1 MASSAQNGNW
11 QHTIRDLSRNG
22 TGILVLILALLG
34 MLILPLPPFLL
45 DLFFTFNIA
54 LSLVVLFAV
63 IYVQRPMDFSA
74 FPSVLLIAT
83 LLRLALNVASTR
95 VVLIEGHNGPGA
107 AGQVIESFGHFII
120 GGNFAVGIVVFMIL
134 VIINFMVVTKGAGRV
149 SEVTARFTL
158 DAMPGKQM
166 AIDADL
172 NAGVLTQEE
181 ARKRREDV
189 RIESDF
195 YGAMDGAS
203 KFVKGDAI
211 AGILILFINL
221 IGGMIIGVLQH
232 DLSAGTAA
240 EYYVLLSIGDGLVA
254 QIPALLLS
262 IAVAIIVT
270 RISRSG
276 TMSEQVVGQMFDNSK
291 VLYLSGVILLLIGI
305 IPGMPHLV
313 FLLLGGACMG
323 GGWLIDQ
330 KALQPEVVS
339 EGGAAA
345 AGAGGAAAGAAAAK
359 APTEVQWEDV
369 TQQDVIGLEVGYRLI
384 PLVDR
389 NQGGELVGRITGVR
403 KKLSKDLGFLVQSVH
418 IRDNLDMPPTGYRLL
433 VLGDVVAQGE
443 IQPGMDLAINP
454 GQVHGTLRGLP
465 TRDPAFGMEAL
476 WIEPALRD
484 QAQSLGYTVVDTG
497 TVIATHL
504 SQVIRQHAH
513 ELLGHEEVQ
522 QLLDRLAQS
531 DPRLVE
537 NLVPKQL
544 PLSVVVRVLQN
555 LLREGVSIRSLRLI
569 AESLAE
575 QAPRT
580 KNPDELLEGV
590 RIALGRMIV
599 QEING
604 LDEEMPV
611 MVLDPEL
618 EQILLNSI
626 RGGAGSVGLEP
637 GLAERMQQGLAD
649 YARRQEALGQ
659 PAVLLVSPGIRS
671 WISRFI
677 RRSIPSLAVLS
688 YNEVPDN
695 KQVRLVT
702 SLGPQGR
709 LTQSG

>member
-1 MASSAQNGNW
+1 MSTLNNASVRNTLTDFVGNG
-11 QHTIRDLSRNG
+11 L
-22 TGILVLILALLG
+22 GILLLLMALLG
-34 MLILPLPPFLL
+34 MLVLPIPPFLL
-45 DLFFTFNIA
+45 DLFFTFNIT
-54 LSLVVLFAV
+54 LSLVIVFAV
-63 IYVQRPMDFSA
+63 IYVKRPMDFSA
-74 FPSVLLIAT
+74 FPSVLLLAT

-95 VVLIEGHNGPGA
+95 VVLLEGHQGPGA
-107 AGQVIESFGHFII
+107 AGKVIESFGHFII
-120 GGNFAVGIVVFMIL
+120 GGNFAVGIVVFAIL

-181 ARKRREDV
+181 ARTRREEV
-189 RIESDF
+189 RIEADF

-221 IGGMIIGVLQH
+221 IGGMMIGMMQH
-232 DLSAGTAA
+232 DLSAAKAA

-276 TMSEQVVGQMFDNSK
+276 SMSDQVMGQMFDNPR
-291 VLYLSGVILLLIGI
+291 VLYLSGVVLFLIGI
-305 IPGMPHLV
+305 IPNMPHVV
-313 FLLLGGACMG
+313 FLLLAGLCFG
-323 GGWLIDQ
+323 GGWLIQ
-330 KALQPEVVS
+330 QRALSPEFI
-339 EGGAAA
+339 A
-345 AGAGGAAAGAAAAK
+345 AGESALPEASTSSKAA
-359 APTEVQWEDV
+359 TDIQWEDV
-369 TQQDVIGLEVGYRLI
+369 TQNDVMGLEVGYRLI

-389 NQGGELVGRITGVR
+389 NQGGELIARITGVR
-403 KKLSKDLGFLVQSVH
+403 KKLSRDLGFLVQSVH
-418 IRDNLDMPPTGYRLL
+418 IRDNLDMSPTGYRLL

-443 IQPGMDLAINP
+443 IQPGLDMAINP
-454 GQVHGTLRGLP
+454 GQVHGNLRGMP

-484 QAQSLGYTVVDTG
+484 QAQTLGYTVVDAG

-522 QLLDRLAQS
+522 QLLDRLAET
-531 DPRLVE
+531 DPKLVD

-575 QAPRT
+575 QAPRS

-590 RIALGRMIV
+590 RVALGRMIV

-604 LDEEMPV
+604 LNEEFPV
-611 MVLDPEL
+611 VVLDPEL

-626 RGGAGSVGLEP
+626 RGAAGAVGLEP
-637 GLAERMQQGLAD
+637 GLAERLQQGLAEFTQ
-649 YARRQEALGQ
+649 RQELAGEV
-659 PAVLLVSPGIRS
+659 AVLLVSPNIRS
-671 WISRFI
+671 WLARFI
-677 RRSIPSLAVLS
+677 RRSIPALNVLS

-695 KQVRLVT
+695 KQVRLV
-702 SLGPQGR
+702 SSIGPQGR
-709 LTQSG
+709 ASQN

>member
-1 MASSAQNGNW
+1 MSAAGGNQVRNTLTDFASNG
-11 QHTIRDLSRNG
+11 L
-22 TGILVLILALLG
+22 GILILIMALLG
-34 MLILPLPPFLL
+34 MLVLPVPAFLL
-45 DLFFTFNIA
+45 DLFFTFNIT
-54 LSLVVLFAV
+54 LSLVIVFAV
-63 IYVQRPMDFSA
+63 IYVKRPMDFSA
-74 FPSVLLIAT
+74 FPSVLLLAT

-95 VVLIEGHNGPGA
+95 VVLLEGHNGPGA
-107 AGQVIESFGHFII
+107 AGKVIESFGHFII
-120 GGNFAVGIVVFMIL
+120 GGNFAVGIVVFTIL

-172 NAGVLTQEE
+172 NAGVLTQDE
-181 ARKRREDV
+181 ARKRREEV
-189 RIESDF
+189 RIEADF

-221 IGGMIIGVLQH
+221 IGGMIIGMMQH
-232 DLSAGTAA
+232 DLSASQAA
-240 EYYVLLSIGDGLVA
+240 EFYVLLSIGDGLVA

-276 TMSEQVVGQMFDNSK
+276 TMSDQVMGQMFDNPR
-291 VLYLSGVILLLIGI
+291 VLHLAGVVLLLIGL
-305 IPGMPHLV
+305 IPNMPHLV
-313 FLLLGGACMG
+313 FLLLAAACFG
-323 GGWLIDQ
+323 GGWLIQ
-330 KALQPEVVS
+330 QRALIPDVI
-339 EGGAAA
+339 A
-345 AGAGGAAAGAAAAK
+345 AGTSSVPEAGAASKAA
-359 APTEVQWEDV
+359 TDIQWEDV
-369 TQQDVIGLEVGYRLI
+369 TQNDVIGLEVGYRLI
-384 PLVDR
+384 PLVDKA
-389 NQGGELVGRITGVR
+389 QGGELISRITGVR
-403 KKLSKDLGFLVQSVH
+403 KKLSRDLGFLVQPVH
-418 IRDNLDMPPTGYRLL
+418 IRDNLDMTPTGYRLL

-443 IQPGMDLAINP
+443 IQPGLELAINP
-454 GQVHGTLRGLP
+454 GQVHGSLRGMP

-484 QAQSLGYTVVDTG
+484 QAQTQGYTVVDAG

-522 QLLDRLAQS
+522 QLLDRLAES
-531 DPRLVE
+531 DPKLVD

-544 PLSVVVRVLQN
+544 PLSIVVRVLQN

-575 QAPRT
+575 QAPRS

-590 RIALGRMIV
+590 RVALGRMIV

-604 LDEEMPV
+604 LKEEFPV
-611 MVLDPEL
+611 IVLDPEL
-618 EQILLNSI
+618 EQILLSSI
-626 RGGAGSVGLEP
+626 RGAAGAVGLEP
-637 GLAERMQQGLAD
+637 GLAERLQQGLAD
-649 YARRQEALGQ
+649 FAQRQEATGEV
-659 PAVLLVSPGIRS
+659 AVLLVSPSIRS
-671 WISRFI
+671 WLARFI
-677 RRSIPSLAVLS
+677 RRSIPALNVLS

-695 KQVRLVT
+695 KQVRLV
-702 SLGPQGR
+702 SSIGPQGR
-709 LTQSG
+709 ASQN

>member
-1 MASSAQNGNW
+1 MSTLNSQSVRNTMTDFASNG
-11 QHTIRDLSRNG
+11 L
-22 TGILVLILALLG
+22 GILLLLMALLG
-34 MLILPLPPFLL
+34 MLVLPIPPFLL
-45 DLFFTFNIA
+45 DLFFTFNIT
-54 LSLVVLFAV
+54 LSLVIVFAV
-63 IYVQRPMDFSA
+63 IYVKRPMDFSA
-74 FPSVLLIAT
+74 FPSVLLLAT

-95 VVLIEGHNGPGA
+95 VVLLEGHQGPGA
-107 AGQVIESFGHFII
+107 AGKVIESFGHFII
-120 GGNFAVGIVVFMIL
+120 GGNFAVGIVVFAIL

-172 NAGVLTQEE
+172 NAGVLTQDE
-181 ARKRREDV
+181 ARTRREEV
-189 RIESDF
+189 RIEADF

-221 IGGMIIGVLQH
+221 IGGMMIGMMQH
-232 DLSAGTAA
+232 DLSADKAA

-276 TMSEQVVGQMFDNSK
+276 SMSDQVMGQMFDNPK
-291 VLYLSGVILLLIGI
+291 VLYLSGVVLFLIGI
-305 IPGMPHLV
+305 IPNMPHAV
-313 FLLLGGACMG
+313 FLFLASACFG
-323 GGWLIDQ
+323 GGWLVQ
-330 KALQPEVVS
+330 QRALSPEFI
-339 EGGAAA
+339 A
-345 AGAGGAAAGAAAAK
+345 AGDTALPDATSNAK
-359 APTEVQWEDV
+359 AASDIQWEDV
-369 TQQDVIGLEVGYRLI
+369 TQNDVMGLEVGYRLI

-389 NQGGELVGRITGVR
+389 NQGGELIARITGVR
-403 KKLSKDLGFLVQSVH
+403 KKLSRDLGFLVQSVH
-418 IRDNLDMPPTGYRLL
+418 IRDNLDMSPTGYRLL

-443 IQPGMDLAINP
+443 IQPGLEMAINP
-454 GQVHGTLRGLP
+454 GQVHGNLRGMP

-476 WIEPALRD
+476 WIEPALRE
-484 QAQSLGYTVVDTG
+484 QAQTLGYTVVDAG

-522 QLLDRLAQS
+522 QLLDRLAET
-531 DPRLVE
+531 DPKLVD

-575 QAPRT
+575 QAPRS

-590 RIALGRMIV
+590 RVALGRMIV

-604 LDEEMPV
+604 LNEEFLV
-611 MVLDPEL
+611 VVLDPEL

-626 RGGAGSVGLEP
+626 RGAAGAVGLEP
-637 GLAERMQQGLAD
+637 GLAERLQLGLAEFTQ
-649 YARRQEALGQ
+649 RQELAGEV
-659 PAVLLVSPGIRS
+659 AVLLVSPSIRS
-671 WISRFI
+671 WLARFI
-677 RRSIPSLAVLS
+677 RRSIPALNVLS

-695 KQVRLVT
+695 KQVRLV
-702 SLGPQGR
+702 SSIGPQGR
-709 LTQSG
+709 ASQN

>member
-1 MASSAQNGNW
+1 MSTLNNASVRNTLTDFAGNG
-11 QHTIRDLSRNG
+11 L
-22 TGILVLILALLG
+22 GILLLLMALLG
-34 MLILPLPPFLL
+34 MLVLPIPPFLL
-45 DLFFTFNIA
+45 DLFFTFNIT
-54 LSLVVLFAV
+54 LSLVIVFAV
-63 IYVQRPMDFSA
+63 IYVKRPMDFSA
-74 FPSVLLIAT
+74 FPSVLLLAT

-95 VVLIEGHNGPGA
+95 VVLLEGHQGPGA
-107 AGQVIESFGHFII
+107 AGKVIESFGHFII
-120 GGNFAVGIVVFMIL
+120 GGNFAVGIVVFAIL

-181 ARKRREDV
+181 ARTRREEV
-189 RIESDF
+189 RVEADF

-221 IGGMIIGVLQH
+221 IGGMMIGMMQH
-232 DLSAGTAA
+232 DLSAAKAA

-276 TMSEQVVGQMFDNSK
+276 SMSDQVMGQMFDNPR
-291 VLYLSGVILLLIGI
+291 VLYLSGVVLLLIGI
-305 IPGMPHLV
+305 IPNMPHVV
-313 FLLLGGACMG
+313 FLLLAGLCFGV
-323 GGWLIDQ
+323 GWLIQ
-330 KALQPEVVS
+330 QRALSPEFI
-339 EGGAAA
+339 A
-345 AGAGGAAAGAAAAK
+345 AGESALPEASTSSKAA
-359 APTEVQWEDV
+359 TDIQWEDV
-369 TQQDVIGLEVGYRLI
+369 TQNDVMGLEVGYRLI

-389 NQGGELVGRITGVR
+389 NQGGELIARITGVR
-403 KKLSKDLGFLVQSVH
+403 KKLSRDLGFLVQSVH
-418 IRDNLDMPPTGYRLL
+418 IRDNLDMSPTGYRLL

-443 IQPGMDLAINP
+443 IQPGLDMAINP
-454 GQVHGTLRGLP
+454 GQVHGNLRGMP

-484 QAQSLGYTVVDTG
+484 QAQTLGYTVVDAG

-522 QLLDRLAQS
+522 QLLDRLAET
-531 DPRLVE
+531 DPKLVD

-575 QAPRT
+575 QAPRS

-590 RIALGRMIV
+590 RVALGRMIV

-604 LDEEMPV
+604 LNEEFPV
-611 MVLDPEL
+611 VVLDPEL

-626 RGGAGSVGLEP
+626 RGAAGAVGLEP
-637 GLAERMQQGLAD
+637 GLAERLQQGLAEFTQ
-649 YARRQEALGQ
+649 RQELAGEV
-659 PAVLLVSPGIRS
+659 AVLLVSPNIRS
-671 WISRFI
+671 WLARFI
-677 RRSIPSLAVLS
+677 RRSIPALNVLS

-695 KQVRLVT
+695 KQVRLV
-702 SLGPQGR
+702 SSIGPQGR
-709 LTQSG
+709 ASQN

>member
-1 MASSAQNGNW
+1 MSSLNQSSVRSTVTDFANNG
-11 QHTIRDLSRNG
+11 L
-22 TGILVLILALLG
+22 GILLLLMALLA
-34 MLILPLPPFLL
+34 MLVLPMPPFLL
-45 DLFFTFNIA
+45 DLFFTFNIT
-54 LSLVVLFAV
+54 LSLVIVFAV
-63 IYVQRPMDFSA
+63 IYVKRPMDFSA
-74 FPSVLLIAT
+74 FPSILLLAT

-95 VVLIEGHNGPGA
+95 VVLLEGHQGPGA
-107 AGQVIESFGHFII
+107 AGKVIESFGHFII
-120 GGNFAVGIVVFMIL
+120 GGNFAVGIVVFTIL

-181 ARKRREDV
+181 ARIRREEV
-189 RIESDF
+189 RVESDF

-221 IGGMIIGVLQH
+221 IGGMTIGMMQH
-232 DLSAGTAA
+232 DLSASKAA

-276 TMSEQVVGQMFDNSK
+276 SMSDQVMGQMFDNPR
-291 VLYLSGVILLLIGI
+291 VLYLTGVVMFLIGI
-305 IPGMPHLV
+305 IPNMPHMV
-313 FLLLGGACMG
+313 FLLLAAVCFGS
-323 GGWLIDQ
+323 GWLIQ
-330 KALQPEVVS
+330 QRAASPEFI
-339 EGGAAA
+339 A
-345 AGAGGAAAGAAAAK
+345 AGES
-359 APTEVQWEDV
+359 APTDSNSVAKSAPDIQWEDV
-369 TQQDVIGLEVGYRLI
+369 TQNDVMGLEVGYRLI
-384 PLVDR
+384 PLVDK
-389 NQGGELVGRITGVR
+389 NQGGELIARITGVR
-403 KKLSKDLGFLVQSVH
+403 KKLSRDLGFLVQSVH
-418 IRDNLDMPPTGYRLL
+418 IRDNLDMSPTGYRLL

-443 IQPGMDLAINP
+443 IQPGLEMAINP
-454 GQVHGTLRGLP
+454 GQVHGNLRGMP

-476 WIEPALRD
+476 WIEPAIRE
-484 QAQSLGYTVVDTG
+484 QAQTLGYTVVDAG

-522 QLLDRLAQS
+522 QLLDRLAET
-531 DPRLVE
+531 DPKLID

-575 QAPRT
+575 QAPRS

-604 LDEEMPV
+604 LNEEFPV
-611 MVLDPEL
+611 VVLDPEL

-626 RGGAGSVGLEP
+626 RGAAGAVGLEP
-637 GLAERMQQGLAD
+637 GLAERLQQGLAEFTQ
-649 YARRQEALGQ
+649 RQELAGEV
-659 PAVLLVSPGIRS
+659 AVLLVSPGIRS
-671 WISRFI
+671 WLARFI
-677 RRSIPSLAVLS
+677 RRSIPALNVLS

-695 KQVRLVT
+695 KQVRLV
-702 SLGPQGR
+702 SSIGPQGR
-709 LTQSG
+709 ANQN

>member
-1 MASSAQNGNW
+1 MSTLNSQSVRNTMTDFASNG
-11 QHTIRDLSRNG
+11 L
-22 TGILVLILALLG
+22 GILLLLMALLG
-34 MLILPLPPFLL
+34 MLVLPIPPFLL
-45 DLFFTFNIA
+45 DLFFTFNIT
-54 LSLVVLFAV
+54 LSLVIVFAV
-63 IYVQRPMDFSA
+63 IYVKRPMDFSA
-74 FPSVLLIAT
+74 FPSVLLLAT

-95 VVLIEGHNGPGA
+95 VVLLEGHQGPGA
-107 AGQVIESFGHFII
+107 AGKVIESFGHFII
-120 GGNFAVGIVVFMIL
+120 GGNFAVGIVVFAIL

-172 NAGVLTQEE
+172 NAGVLTQDE
-181 ARKRREDV
+181 ARTRREEV
-189 RIESDF
+189 RIEADF

-221 IGGMIIGVLQH
+221 IGGMMIGMMQH
-232 DLSAGTAA
+232 DLSADKAA

-276 TMSEQVVGQMFDNSK
+276 SMSDQVMGQMFDNPK
-291 VLYLSGVILLLIGI
+291 VLYLSGVVLFLIGI
-305 IPGMPHLV
+305 IPNMPHAV
-313 FLLLGGACMG
+313 FLFLASACFG
-323 GGWLIDQ
+323 GGWLVQ
-330 KALQPEVVS
+330 QRALSPEFI
-339 EGGAAA
+339 A
-345 AGAGGAAAGAAAAK
+345 AGDTALPDATSNAK
-359 APTEVQWEDV
+359 AASDIQWEDV
-369 TQQDVIGLEVGYRLI
+369 TQNDVMGLEVGYRLI

-389 NQGGELVGRITGVR
+389 NQGGELIARITGVR
-403 KKLSKDLGFLVQSVH
+403 KKLSRDLGFLVQSVH
-418 IRDNLDMPPTGYRLL
+418 IRDNLDMSPTGYRLL

-443 IQPGMDLAINP
+443 IQPGLEMAINP
-454 GQVHGTLRGLP
+454 GQVHGNLRGMP

-476 WIEPALRD
+476 WIEPALRE
-484 QAQSLGYTVVDTG
+484 QAQTLGYTVVDAG

-522 QLLDRLAQS
+522 QLLDRLAES
-531 DPRLVE
+531 DPKLVD

-575 QAPRT
+575 QAPRS

-590 RIALGRMIV
+590 RVALGRMIV

-604 LDEEMPV
+604 LNEEFPV
-611 MVLDPEL
+611 VVLDPEL

-626 RGGAGSVGLEP
+626 RGAAGAVGLEP
-637 GLAERMQQGLAD
+637 GLAERLQLGLAEFTQ
-649 YARRQEALGQ
+649 RQELAGEV
-659 PAVLLVSPGIRS
+659 AVLLVSPSIRS
-671 WISRFI
+671 WLARFI
-677 RRSIPSLAVLS
+677 RRSIPALNVLS

-695 KQVRLVT
+695 KQVRLV
-702 SLGPQGR
+702 SSIGPQGR
-709 LTQSG
+709 ASQN

>member
-1 MASSAQNGNW
+1 MSAAGGNQVRNTLTDFASNG
-11 QHTIRDLSRNG
+11 L
-22 TGILVLILALLG
+22 GILILIMALLG
-34 MLILPLPPFLL
+34 MLVLPVPAFLL
-45 DLFFTFNIA
+45 DLFFTFNIT
-54 LSLVVLFAV
+54 LSLVIVFAV
-63 IYVQRPMDFSA
+63 IYVKRPMDFSA
-74 FPSVLLIAT
+74 FPSVLLLAT

-95 VVLIEGHNGPGA
+95 VVLLEGHNGPGA
-107 AGQVIESFGHFII
+107 AGKVIESFGHFII
-120 GGNFAVGIVVFMIL
+120 GGNFAVGIVVFTIL

-172 NAGVLTQEE
+172 NAGVLTQDE
-181 ARKRREDV
+181 ARKRREEV
-189 RIESDF
+189 RIEADF

-221 IGGMIIGVLQH
+221 IGGMIIGMMQH
-232 DLSAGTAA
+232 DLSAAQAA
-240 EYYVLLSIGDGLVA
+240 EFYVLLSIGDGLVA

-276 TMSEQVVGQMFDNSK
+276 TMSDQVMGQMFDNPR
-291 VLYLSGVILLLIGI
+291 VLHLAGVVLLLIGL
-305 IPGMPHLV
+305 IPNMPHLV
-313 FLLLGGACMG
+313 FLLLAAACFG
-323 GGWLIDQ
+323 GGWLIQ
-330 KALQPEVVS
+330 QRALIPDVI
-339 EGGAAA
+339 A
-345 AGAGGAAAGAAAAK
+345 AGTSSVPEAGAASKAA
-359 APTEVQWEDV
+359 TDIQWEDV
-369 TQQDVIGLEVGYRLI
+369 TQNDVIGLEVGYRLI
-384 PLVDR
+384 PLVDKA
-389 NQGGELVGRITGVR
+389 QGGELISRITGVR
-403 KKLSKDLGFLVQSVH
+403 KKLSRDLGFLVQPVH
-418 IRDNLDMPPTGYRLL
+418 IRDNLDMTPTGYRLL

-443 IQPGMDLAINP
+443 IQPGLELAINP
-454 GQVHGTLRGLP
+454 GQVHGSLRGMP

-484 QAQSLGYTVVDTG
+484 QAQTQGYTVVDAG

-522 QLLDRLAQS
+522 QLLDRLAES
-531 DPRLVE
+531 DPKLVD

-544 PLSVVVRVLQN
+544 PLSIVVRVLQN

-575 QAPRT
+575 QAPRS

-590 RIALGRMIV
+590 RVALGRMIV

-604 LDEEMPV
+604 LKEEFPV
-611 MVLDPEL
+611 IVLDPEL
-618 EQILLNSI
+618 EQILLSSI
-626 RGGAGSVGLEP
+626 RGAAGAVGLEP
-637 GLAERMQQGLAD
+637 GLAERLQQGLAD
-649 YARRQEALGQ
+649 FAQRQEATGEV
-659 PAVLLVSPGIRS
+659 AVLLVSPSIRS
-671 WISRFI
+671 WLARFI
-677 RRSIPSLAVLS
+677 RRSIPALNVLS

-695 KQVRLVT
+695 KQVRLV
-702 SLGPQGR
+702 SSIGPQGR
-709 LTQSG
+709 ASQN

>member
-1 MASSAQNGNW
+1 MSTLNNASVRNTLTDFAGNG
-11 QHTIRDLSRNG
+11 L
-22 TGILVLILALLG
+22 GILLLLMALLG
-34 MLILPLPPFLL
+34 MLVLPIPPFLL
-45 DLFFTFNIA
+45 DLFFTFNIT
-54 LSLVVLFAV
+54 LSLVIVFAV
-63 IYVQRPMDFSA
+63 IYVKRPMDFSA
-74 FPSVLLIAT
+74 FPSVLLLAT

-95 VVLIEGHNGPGA
+95 VVLLEGHQGPGA
-107 AGQVIESFGHFII
+107 AGKVIESFGHFII
-120 GGNFAVGIVVFMIL
+120 GGNFAVGIVVFAIL

-181 ARKRREDV
+181 ARTRREEV
-189 RIESDF
+189 RVEADF

-221 IGGMIIGVLQH
+221 IGGMMIGMMQH
-232 DLSAGTAA
+232 DLSAAKAA

-276 TMSEQVVGQMFDNSK
+276 SMSDQVMGQMFDNPR
-291 VLYLSGVILLLIGI
+291 VLYLSGVVLFLIGI
-305 IPGMPHLV
+305 IPNMPHVV
-313 FLLLGGACMG
+313 FLLLAGLCFG
-323 GGWLIDQ
+323 GGWLIQ
-330 KALQPEVVS
+330 QRALSPEFI
-339 EGGAAA
+339 A
-345 AGAGGAAAGAAAAK
+345 AGESALPEASTSSKAA
-359 APTEVQWEDV
+359 TDIQWEDV
-369 TQQDVIGLEVGYRLI
+369 TQNDVMGLEVGYRLI

-389 NQGGELVGRITGVR
+389 NQGGELIARITGVR
-403 KKLSKDLGFLVQSVH
+403 KKLSRDLGFLVQSVH
-418 IRDNLDMPPTGYRLL
+418 IRDNLDMSPTGYRLL

-443 IQPGMDLAINP
+443 IQPGLDMAINP
-454 GQVHGTLRGLP
+454 GQVHGNLRGMP

-484 QAQSLGYTVVDTG
+484 QAQTLGYTVVDAG

-522 QLLDRLAQS
+522 QLLDRLAET
-531 DPRLVE
+531 DPKLVD

-575 QAPRT
+575 QAPRS

-590 RIALGRMIV
+590 RVALGRMIV

-604 LDEEMPV
+604 LNEEFPV
-611 MVLDPEL
+611 VVLDPEL

-626 RGGAGSVGLEP
+626 RGAAGAVGLEP
-637 GLAERMQQGLAD
+637 GLAERLQQGLAEFTQ
-649 YARRQEALGQ
+649 RQELAGEV
-659 PAVLLVSPGIRS
+659 AVLLVSPNIRS
-671 WISRFI
+671 WLARFI
-677 RRSIPSLAVLS
+677 RRSIPALNVLS

-695 KQVRLVT
+695 KQVRLV
-702 SLGPQGR
+702 SSIGPQGR
-709 LTQSG
+709 ASQN

>member
-1 MASSAQNGNW
+1 MSAVNANSVRNSLTDFAGNG
-11 QHTIRDLSRNG
+11 L
-22 TGILVLILALLG
+22 GILILIMALLG
-34 MLILPLPPFLL
+34 MLVLPVPAFLL
-45 DLFFTFNIA
+45 DLFFTFNIT
-54 LSLVVLFAV
+54 LSLVIVFAV
-63 IYVQRPMDFSA
+63 IYVKRPMDFSA
-74 FPSVLLIAT
+74 FPSVLLLAT

-95 VVLIEGHNGPGA
+95 VVLLEGHQGPGA
-107 AGQVIESFGHFII
+107 AGKVIESFGHFII
-120 GGNFAVGIVVFMIL
+120 GGNFAVGIVVFAIL

-172 NAGVLTQEE
+172 NAGVLTQDE
-181 ARKRREDV
+181 ARKRREEV
-189 RIESDF
+189 RIEADF

-221 IGGMIIGVLQH
+221 IGGMIIGMMQH
-232 DLSAGTAA
+232 DLSASQAA
-240 EYYVLLSIGDGLVA
+240 EFYVLLSIGDGLVA

-276 TMSEQVVGQMFDNSK
+276 TMSDQVMGQMFDNPR
-291 VLYLSGVILLLIGI
+291 VLFLAGVVLLLIGL
-305 IPGMPHLV
+305 IPNMPHLV
-313 FLLLGGACMG
+313 FLLLAAACFG
-323 GGWLIDQ
+323 GGWLVQ
-330 KALQPEVVS
+330 QRALLPDVI
-339 EGGAAA
+339 A
-345 AGAGGAAAGAAAAK
+345 AGEAGAPEAAGAANK
-359 APTEVQWEDV
+359 ATDIQWEDV
-369 TQQDVIGLEVGYRLI
+369 TQNDVIGLEVGYRLI
-384 PLVDR
+384 PLVDK
-389 NQGGELVGRITGVR
+389 NQGGELISRITGVR
-403 KKLSKDLGFLVQSVH
+403 KKLSRDLGFLVQPVH
-418 IRDNLDMPPTGYRLL
+418 IRDNLDMTPTGYRLL

-443 IQPGMDLAINP
+443 IQPGLDLAINP
-454 GQVHGTLRGLP
+454 GQVHGSLRGMP

-476 WIEPALRD
+476 WIEPSLRD
-484 QAQSLGYTVVDTG
+484 QAQTQGYTVVDAG

-522 QLLDRLAQS
+522 QLLDRLAES
-531 DPRLVE
+531 DPKLVD

-544 PLSVVVRVLQN
+544 PLSIVVRVLQN

-575 QAPRT
+575 QAPRS

-590 RIALGRMIV
+590 RVALGRMIV

-604 LDEEMPV
+604 LNEEFPV
-611 MVLDPEL
+611 IVLDPEL

-626 RGGAGSVGLEP
+626 RGAAGAVGLEP
-637 GLAERMQQGLAD
+637 GLAERLQQGLAEF
-649 YARRQEALGQ
+649 AQRQEAAGEV
-659 PAVLLVSPGIRS
+659 AVLLVSPTIRS
-671 WISRFI
+671 WLARFI
-677 RRSIPSLAVLS
+677 RRSIPSLNVLS

-695 KQVRLVT
+695 KQVRLV
-702 SLGPQGR
+702 SSIGPQGR
-709 LTQSG
+709 ASQN

>member
-1 MASSAQNGNW
+1 MSTLNNASVRNTLMDFAGNG
-11 QHTIRDLSRNG
+11 L
-22 TGILVLILALLG
+22 GILLLLMALLG
-34 MLILPLPPFLL
+34 MLVLPIPPFLL
-45 DLFFTFNIA
+45 DLFFTFNIT
-54 LSLVVLFAV
+54 LSLVIVFAV
-63 IYVQRPMDFSA
+63 IYVKRPMDFSA
-74 FPSVLLIAT
+74 FPSVLLLAT

-95 VVLIEGHNGPGA
+95 VVLLEGHQGPGA
-107 AGQVIESFGHFII
+107 AGKVIESFGHFII
-120 GGNFAVGIVVFMIL
+120 GGNFAVGIVVFAIL

-181 ARKRREDV
+181 ARTRREEV
-189 RIESDF
+189 RIEADF

-221 IGGMIIGVLQH
+221 IGGMMIGMMQH
-232 DLSAGTAA
+232 DLSAAKAA

-276 TMSEQVVGQMFDNSK
+276 SMSDQVMGQMFDNPR
-291 VLYLSGVILLLIGI
+291 VLYLSGVVLFLIGI
-305 IPGMPHLV
+305 IPNMPHVV
-313 FLLLGGACMG
+313 FLLLAGLCFG
-323 GGWLIDQ
+323 GGWLIQ
-330 KALQPEVVS
+330 QRALSPEFI
-339 EGGAAA
+339 A
-345 AGAGGAAAGAAAAK
+345 AGESALPEASTSSKAA
-359 APTEVQWEDV
+359 TDIQWEDV
-369 TQQDVIGLEVGYRLI
+369 TQNDVMGLEVGYRLI

-389 NQGGELVGRITGVR
+389 NQGGELIARITGVR
-403 KKLSKDLGFLVQSVH
+403 KKLSRDLGFLVQSVH
-418 IRDNLDMPPTGYRLL
+418 IRDNLDMSPTGYRLL

-443 IQPGMDLAINP
+443 IQPGLDMAINP
-454 GQVHGTLRGLP
+454 GQVHGNLRGMP

-484 QAQSLGYTVVDTG
+484 QAQTLGYTVVDAG

-522 QLLDRLAQS
+522 QLLDRLAET
-531 DPRLVE
+531 DPKLVD

-575 QAPRT
+575 QAPRS

-590 RIALGRMIV
+590 RVALGRMIV

-604 LDEEMPV
+604 LNEEFPV
-611 MVLDPEL
+611 VVLDPEL

-626 RGGAGSVGLEP
+626 RGAAGAVGLEP
-637 GLAERMQQGLAD
+637 GLAERLQQGLAEFTQ
-649 YARRQEALGQ
+649 RQELAGEV
-659 PAVLLVSPGIRS
+659 AVLLVSPNIRS
-671 WISRFI
+671 WLARFI
-677 RRSIPSLAVLS
+677 RRSIPALNVLS

-695 KQVRLVT
+695 KQVRLV
-702 SLGPQGR
+702 SSIGPQGR
-709 LTQSG
+709 ASQN

>member
-1 MASSAQNGNW
+1 MSAASSNSVRNTLTDFAGNG
-11 QHTIRDLSRNG
+11 L
-22 TGILVLILALLG
+22 GILILIMALLG
-34 MLILPLPPFLL
+34 MLVLPVPAFLL
-45 DLFFTFNIA
+45 DLFFTFNIT
-54 LSLVVLFAV
+54 LSLVIVFAV
-63 IYVQRPMDFSA
+63 IYVKRPMDFSA
-74 FPSVLLIAT
+74 FPSVLLLAT

-95 VVLIEGHNGPGA
+95 VVLLEGHNGPGA
-107 AGQVIESFGHFII
+107 AGKVIESFGHFII
-120 GGNFAVGIVVFMIL
+120 GGNFAVGIVVFTIL

-172 NAGVLTQEE
+172 NAGVLTQDE
-181 ARKRREDV
+181 ARTRREEV
-189 RIESDF
+189 RIEADF

-221 IGGMIIGVLQH
+221 IGGMMIGMMQH
-232 DLSAGTAA
+232 DLSAAKAA
-240 EYYVLLSIGDGLVA
+240 EFYVLLSIGDGLVA

-276 TMSEQVVGQMFDNSK
+276 TMSDQVMGQMFDNPR
-291 VLYLSGVILLLIGI
+291 VLHLAGVVLLLIGL
-305 IPGMPHLV
+305 IPNMPHLV
-313 FLLLGGACMG
+313 FLLLASACFG
-323 GGWLIDQ
+323 GGWLVQ
-330 KALQPEVVS
+330 QRALIPDVI
-339 EGGAAA
+339 A
-345 AGAGGAAAGAAAAK
+345 AGTSSLPDTSAANKAA
-359 APTEVQWEDV
+359 TDIQWEDV
-369 TQQDVIGLEVGYRLI
+369 TQNDVIGLEVGYRLI
-384 PLVDR
+384 PLVDKA
-389 NQGGELVGRITGVR
+389 QGGELISRITGVR
-403 KKLSKDLGFLVQSVH
+403 KKLSRDLGFLVQPVH
-418 IRDNLDMPPTGYRLL
+418 IRDNLDMTPTGYRLL

-443 IQPGMDLAINP
+443 IQPGLDLAINP
-454 GQVHGTLRGLP
+454 GQVHGSLRGMP

-484 QAQSLGYTVVDTG
+484 QAQTQGYTVVDAG

-522 QLLDRLAQS
+522 QLLDRLAES
-531 DPRLVE
+531 DPKLVD

-544 PLSVVVRVLQN
+544 PLSIVVRVLQN

-575 QAPRT
+575 QAPRS

-590 RIALGRMIV
+590 RVALGRMIV

-604 LDEEMPV
+604 LNEEFPV
-611 MVLDPEL
+611 IVLDPEL

-626 RGGAGSVGLEP
+626 RGAAGAVGLEP
-637 GLAERMQQGLAD
+637 GLAERLQQGLAD
-649 YARRQEALGQ
+649 FAQRQEATGEV
-659 PAVLLVSPGIRS
+659 AVLLVSPNIRS
-671 WISRFI
+671 WLARFI
-677 RRSIPSLAVLS
+677 RRSIPALNVLS

-695 KQVRLVT
+695 KQVRLV
-702 SLGPQGR
+702 SSIGPQGR
-709 LTQSG
+709 ASQN

>member
-1 MASSAQNGNW
+1 MSTLNSQSVRNTMTDFASNG
-11 QHTIRDLSRNG
+11 L
-22 TGILVLILALLG
+22 GILLLLMALLG
-34 MLILPLPPFLL
+34 MLVLPIPPFLL
-45 DLFFTFNIA
+45 DLFFTFNIT
-54 LSLVVLFAV
+54 LSLVIVFAV
-63 IYVQRPMDFSA
+63 IYVKRPMDFSA
-74 FPSVLLIAT
+74 FPSVLLLAT

-95 VVLIEGHNGPGA
+95 VVLLEGHQGPGA
-107 AGQVIESFGHFII
+107 AGKVIESFGHFII
-120 GGNFAVGIVVFMIL
+120 GGNFAVGIVVFAIL

-172 NAGVLTQEE
+172 NAGVLTQDE
-181 ARKRREDV
+181 ARTRREEV
-189 RIESDF
+189 RIEADF

-221 IGGMIIGVLQH
+221 IGGMMIGMMQH
-232 DLSAGTAA
+232 DLSADKAA

-276 TMSEQVVGQMFDNSK
+276 SMSDQVMGQMFDNPK
-291 VLYLSGVILLLIGI
+291 VLYLSGVVLFLIGI
-305 IPGMPHLV
+305 IPNMPHAV
-313 FLLLGGACMG
+313 FLFLASACFG
-323 GGWLIDQ
+323 GGWLVQ
-330 KALQPEVVS
+330 QRALSPEFI
-339 EGGAAA
+339 A
-345 AGAGGAAAGAAAAK
+345 AGDTALPDATSNAK
-359 APTEVQWEDV
+359 AASDIQWEDV
-369 TQQDVIGLEVGYRLI
+369 TQNDVMGLEVGYRLI

-389 NQGGELVGRITGVR
+389 NQGGELIARITGVR
-403 KKLSKDLGFLVQSVH
+403 KKLSRDLGFLVQSVH
-418 IRDNLDMPPTGYRLL
+418 IRDNLDMSPTGYRLL

-443 IQPGMDLAINP
+443 IQPGLEMAINP
-454 GQVHGTLRGLP
+454 GQVHGNLRGMP

-476 WIEPALRD
+476 WIEPALRE
-484 QAQSLGYTVVDTG
+484 QAQTLGYTVVDAG

-522 QLLDRLAQS
+522 QLLDRLAET
-531 DPRLVE
+531 DPKLVD

-575 QAPRT
+575 QAPRS

-590 RIALGRMIV
+590 RVALGRMIV

-604 LDEEMPV
+604 LNEEFPV
-611 MVLDPEL
+611 VVLDPEL

-626 RGGAGSVGLEP
+626 RGAAGAVGLEP
-637 GLAERMQQGLAD
+637 GLAERLQLGLAEFTQ
-649 YARRQEALGQ
+649 RQELAGEV
-659 PAVLLVSPGIRS
+659 AVLLVSPSIRS
-671 WISRFI
+671 WLARFI
-677 RRSIPSLAVLS
+677 RRSIPALNVLS

-695 KQVRLVT
+695 KQVRLV
-702 SLGPQGR
+702 SSIGPQGR
-709 LTQSG
+709 ASQN

>member
-1 MASSAQNGNW
+1 MSTVNANAVRNSLTDFAGNG
-11 QHTIRDLSRNG
+11 L
-22 TGILVLILALLG
+22 GILILIMALLG
-34 MLILPLPPFLL
+34 MLVLPVPAFLL
-45 DLFFTFNIA
+45 DLFFTFNIT
-54 LSLVVLFAV
+54 LSLVIVFAV
-63 IYVQRPMDFSA
+63 IYVKRPMDFSA
-74 FPSVLLIAT
+74 FPSVLLLAT

-95 VVLIEGHNGPGA
+95 VVLLEGHNGPGA
-107 AGQVIESFGHFII
+107 AGKVIESFGHFII
-120 GGNFAVGIVVFMIL
+120 GGNFAVGIVVFAIL

-172 NAGVLTQEE
+172 NAGVLTQDE
-181 ARKRREDV
+181 ARKRREEV
-189 RIESDF
+189 RIEADF

-221 IGGMIIGVLQH
+221 IGGMMIGMMQH
-232 DLSAGTAA
+232 DLSAGQAA
-240 EYYVLLSIGDGLVA
+240 EFYVLLSIGDGLVA

-276 TMSEQVVGQMFDNSK
+276 TMSDQVMGQMFDNPR
-291 VLYLSGVILLLIGI
+291 VLQLAGVVMVLIGL
-305 IPGMPHLV
+305 IPNMPHLV
-313 FLLLGGACMG
+313 FLLLAAACFG
-323 GGWLIDQ
+323 GGWLVQ
-330 KALQPEVVS
+330 QRALVPDVIAAGEP
-339 EGGAAA
+339 GAPDTAA
-345 AGAGGAAAGAAAAK
+345 AGKAADI
-359 APTEVQWEDV
+359 QWEDV
-369 TQQDVIGLEVGYRLI
+369 TQNDVMGLEVGYRLI
-384 PLVDR
+384 PLVDK
-389 NQGGELVGRITGVR
+389 NQGGELIARITGVR
-403 KKLSKDLGFLVQSVH
+403 KKLSRDLGFLVQPVH
-418 IRDNLDMPPTGYRLL
+418 IRDNLDMTPTGYRLL

-443 IQPGMDLAINP
+443 IQPGLDLAINP
-454 GQVHGTLRGLP
+454 GQVHGTLRGMP

-476 WIEPALRD
+476 WIEPSLRD
-484 QAQSLGYTVVDTG
+484 QAQTLGYTVVDAG

-522 QLLDRLAQS
+522 QLLDRLAES
-531 DPRLVE
+531 DPKLVD

-544 PLSVVVRVLQN
+544 PLSIVVRVLQN

-575 QAPRT
+575 QAPRS

-590 RIALGRMIV
+590 RVALGRMIV

-604 LDEEMPV
+604 LNEEFPV
-611 MVLDPEL
+611 IVLDPEL

-626 RGGAGSVGLEP
+626 RGAAGAVGLEP
-637 GLAERMQQGLAD
+637 GLAERLQQGLAEF
-649 YARRQEALGQ
+649 AQRQEAAGEV
-659 PAVLLVSPGIRS
+659 AVLLVSPTIRS
-671 WISRFI
+671 WLARFI
-677 RRSIPSLAVLS
+677 RRSIPSLNVLS

-695 KQVRLVT
+695 KQVRLV
-702 SLGPQGR
+702 SSIGPQGR
-709 LTQSG
+709 ASQN

>member
-1 MASSAQNGNW
+1 MSTLNSQSVRNTMTDFASNG
-11 QHTIRDLSRNG
+11 L
-22 TGILVLILALLG
+22 GILLLLMALLG
-34 MLILPLPPFLL
+34 MLVLPIPPFLL
-45 DLFFTFNIA
+45 DLFFTFNIT
-54 LSLVVLFAV
+54 LSLVIVFAV
-63 IYVQRPMDFSA
+63 IYVKRPMDFSA
-74 FPSVLLIAT
+74 FPSVLLLAT

-95 VVLIEGHNGPGA
+95 VVLLEGHQGPGA
-107 AGQVIESFGHFII
+107 AGKVIESFGHFII
-120 GGNFAVGIVVFMIL
+120 GGNFAVGIVVFAIL

-172 NAGVLTQEE
+172 NAGVLTQDE
-181 ARKRREDV
+181 ARTRREEV
-189 RIESDF
+189 RIEADF

-221 IGGMIIGVLQH
+221 IGGMMIGMMQH
-232 DLSAGTAA
+232 DLSADKAA

-276 TMSEQVVGQMFDNSK
+276 SMSDQVMGQMFDNPK
-291 VLYLSGVILLLIGI
+291 VLYLSGVVLFLIGI
-305 IPGMPHLV
+305 IPNMPHAV
-313 FLLLGGACMG
+313 FLFLASACFG
-323 GGWLIDQ
+323 GGWLVQ
-330 KALQPEVVS
+330 QRALSPEFI
-339 EGGAAA
+339 A
-345 AGAGGAAAGAAAAK
+345 AGDTALPDATSNAK
-359 APTEVQWEDV
+359 AASDIQWEDV
-369 TQQDVIGLEVGYRLI
+369 TQNDVMGLEVGYRLI

-389 NQGGELVGRITGVR
+389 NQGGELIARITGVR
-403 KKLSKDLGFLVQSVH
+403 KKLSRDLGFLVQSVH
-418 IRDNLDMPPTGYRLL
+418 IRDNLDMSPTGYRLL

-443 IQPGMDLAINP
+443 IQPGLEMAINP
-454 GQVHGTLRGLP
+454 GQVHGNLRGMP

-476 WIEPALRD
+476 WIEPALRE
-484 QAQSLGYTVVDTG
+484 QAQTLGYTVVDAG

-522 QLLDRLAQS
+522 QLLDRLAET
-531 DPRLVE
+531 DPKLVD

-575 QAPRT
+575 QAPRS

-590 RIALGRMIV
+590 RVALGRMIV

-604 LDEEMPV
+604 LNEEFPV
-611 MVLDPEL
+611 VVLDPEL

-626 RGGAGSVGLEP
+626 RGAAGAVGLEP
-637 GLAERMQQGLAD
+637 GLAERLQLGLAEFT
-649 YARRQEALGQ
+649 RRQELAGEV
-659 PAVLLVSPGIRS
+659 AVLLVSPSIRS
-671 WISRFI
+671 WLARFI
-677 RRSIPSLAVLS
+677 RRSIPALNVLS

-695 KQVRLVT
+695 KQVRLV
-702 SLGPQGR
+702 SSIGPQGR
-709 LTQSG
+709 ASQN

>member
-1 MASSAQNGNW
+1 MSTLNNASVRNTLTDFAGNG
-11 QHTIRDLSRNG
+11 L
-22 TGILVLILALLG
+22 GILLLLMALLG
-34 MLILPLPPFLL
+34 MLVLPIPPFLL
-45 DLFFTFNIA
+45 DLFFTFNIT
-54 LSLVVLFAV
+54 LSLVIVFAV
-63 IYVQRPMDFSA
+63 IYVKRPMDFSA
-74 FPSVLLIAT
+74 FPSVLLLAT

-95 VVLIEGHNGPGA
+95 VVLLEGHQGPGA
-107 AGQVIESFGHFII
+107 AGKVIESFGHFII
-120 GGNFAVGIVVFMIL
+120 GGNFAVGIVVFAIL

-181 ARKRREDV
+181 ARTRREEV
-189 RIESDF
+189 RIEADF

-221 IGGMIIGVLQH
+221 IGGMMIGMMQH
-232 DLSAGTAA
+232 DLTAAKAA

-276 TMSEQVVGQMFDNSK
+276 SMSDQVMGQMFDNPR
-291 VLYLSGVILLLIGI
+291 VLYLSGVVLFLIGI
-305 IPGMPHLV
+305 IPNMPHVV
-313 FLLLGGACMG
+313 FLLLAGLCFG
-323 GGWLIDQ
+323 GGWLIQ
-330 KALQPEVVS
+330 QRALSPEFI
-339 EGGAAA
+339 A
-345 AGAGGAAAGAAAAK
+345 AGESALPEASTSSKAA
-359 APTEVQWEDV
+359 TDIQWEDV
-369 TQQDVIGLEVGYRLI
+369 TQNDVMGLEVGYRLI

-389 NQGGELVGRITGVR
+389 NQGGELIARITGVR
-403 KKLSKDLGFLVQSVH
+403 KKLSRDLGFLVQSVH
-418 IRDNLDMPPTGYRLL
+418 IRDNLDMSPTSYRLL

-443 IQPGMDLAINP
+443 IQPGLDMAINP
-454 GQVHGTLRGLP
+454 GQVHGNLRGMP

-484 QAQSLGYTVVDTG
+484 QAQTLGYTVVDSG

-522 QLLDRLAQS
+522 QLLDRLAET
-531 DPRLVE
+531 DPKLVD

-575 QAPRT
+575 QAPRS

-590 RIALGRMIV
+590 RVALGRMIV

-604 LDEEMPV
+604 LNEEFPV
-611 MVLDPEL
+611 VVLDPEL

-626 RGGAGSVGLEP
+626 RGAAGAVGLEP
-637 GLAERMQQGLAD
+637 GLAERLQQGLAEFTQ
-649 YARRQEALGQ
+649 RQELAGEV
-659 PAVLLVSPGIRS
+659 AVLLVSPNIRS
-671 WISRFI
+671 WLARFI
-677 RRSIPSLAVLS
+677 RRSIPALNVLS

-695 KQVRLVT
+695 KQVRLV
-702 SLGPQGR
+702 SSIGPQGR
-709 LTQSG
+709 ASQN

>member
-1 MASSAQNGNW
+1 MSTLNNASVRNTLTDFAGNG
-11 QHTIRDLSRNG
+11 L
-22 TGILVLILALLG
+22 GILLLLMALLG
-34 MLILPLPPFLL
+34 MLVLPIPPFLL
-45 DLFFTFNIA
+45 DLFFTFNIT
-54 LSLVVLFAV
+54 LSLVIVFAV
-63 IYVQRPMDFSA
+63 IYVKRPMDFSA
-74 FPSVLLIAT
+74 FPSVLLLAT

-95 VVLIEGHNGPGA
+95 VVLLEGHQGPGA
-107 AGQVIESFGHFII
+107 AGKVIESFGHFII
-120 GGNFAVGIVVFMIL
+120 GGNFAVGIVVFAIL

-181 ARKRREDV
+181 ARTRREEV
-189 RIESDF
+189 RIEADF

-221 IGGMIIGVLQH
+221 IGGMMIGMMQH
-232 DLSAGTAA
+232 DLSAAKAA

-276 TMSEQVVGQMFDNSK
+276 SMSDQVMGQMFDNPR
-291 VLYLSGVILLLIGI
+291 VLYLSGVVLFLIGI
-305 IPGMPHLV
+305 IPNMPHVV
-313 FLLLGGACMG
+313 FLLLAGLCFG
-323 GGWLIDQ
+323 GGWLIKQ
-330 KALQPEVVS
+330 RALSPEFI
-339 EGGAAA
+339 A
-345 AGAGGAAAGAAAAK
+345 AGESALPEASTSSKAA
-359 APTEVQWEDV
+359 TDIQWEDV
-369 TQQDVIGLEVGYRLI
+369 TQNDVMGLEVGYRLI

-389 NQGGELVGRITGVR
+389 NQGGELIARITGVR
-403 KKLSKDLGFLVQSVH
+403 KKLSRDLGFLVQSVH
-418 IRDNLDMPPTGYRLL
+418 IRDNLDMSPTGYRLL
-433 VLGDVVAQGE
+433 VLGDVVAQGD
-443 IQPGMDLAINP
+443 IQPGLDMAINP
-454 GQVHGTLRGLP
+454 GQVHGNLRGMP

-484 QAQSLGYTVVDTG
+484 QAQTLGYTVVDSG

-522 QLLDRLAQS
+522 QLLDRLAET
-531 DPRLVE
+531 DPKLVD

-575 QAPRT
+575 QAPRS

-590 RIALGRMIV
+590 RVALGRMIV

-604 LDEEMPV
+604 LNEEFPV
-611 MVLDPEL
+611 VVLDPEL

-626 RGGAGSVGLEP
+626 RGAAGAVGLEP
-637 GLAERMQQGLAD
+637 GLAERLQQGLAEFTQ
-649 YARRQEALGQ
+649 RQELAGEV
-659 PAVLLVSPGIRS
+659 AVLLVSPNIRS
-671 WISRFI
+671 WLARFI
-677 RRSIPSLAVLS
+677 RRSIPALNVLS

-695 KQVRLVT
+695 KQVRLV
-702 SLGPQGR
+702 SSIGPQGR
-709 LTQSG
+709 ASQN

>member
-1 MASSAQNGNW
+1 MTPANLPGNL
-11 QHTIRDLSRNG
+11 QGTFQDLSRNG
-22 TGILVLILALLG
+22 LGILLLIMALLG
-34 MLILPLPPFLL
+34 MLVLPLPTFLL

-54 LSLVVLFAV
+54 LSLIILFAV

-74 FPSVLLIAT
+74 FPSVLLLAT

-95 VVLIEGHNGPGA
+95 VVLLEGHQGPGA
-107 AGQVIESFGHFII
+107 AGKVIESFGHFII
-120 GGNFAVGIVVFMIL
+120 GGNFAVGIVVFTIL

-172 NAGVLTQEE
+172 NAGLLTQDE
-181 ARKRREDV
+181 ARKRREEV

-221 IGGMIIGVLQH
+221 IGGMIIGMMQH
-232 DLSAGTAA
+232 DLSAGQAA
-240 EYYVLLSIGDGLVA
+240 EFYVLLSIGDGLVA

-270 RISRSG
+270 RISRSQS
-276 TMSEQVVGQMFDNSK
+276 MSDQVMGQVFSNPR
-291 VLYLSGVILLLIGI
+291 VLYLSGVILLIIGLI
-305 IPGMPHLV
+305 PNMPHIV
-313 FLLLGGACMG
+313 FLLLASACFG
-323 GGWLIDQ
+323 GGWLLQ
-330 KALQPEVVS
+330 QRALAPEVVLAG
-339 EGGAAA
+339 EGLPE
-345 AGAGGAAAGAAAAK
+345 AGKEASSRTPADI
-359 APTEVQWEDV
+359 QWDDV
-369 TQQDVIGLEVGYRLI
+369 AHQDVIGLEVGYRLI

-389 NQGGELVGRITGVR
+389 SQGGELVGRITGVR
-403 KKLSKDLGFLVQSVH
+403 KKLSKDLGFLVQAVH
-418 IRDNLDMPPTGYRLL
+418 IRDNLDMAPTGYRLL

-443 IQPGMDLAINP
+443 IQPGLEMAINP
-454 GQVHGTLRGLP
+454 GQVHGSLRGMP

-476 WIEPALRD
+476 WIEPGLRD
-484 QAQSLGYTVVDTG
+484 QAQSLGYTVVDPG

-522 QLLDRLAQS
+522 QLLDRLAQT
-531 DPRLVE
+531 DPKLVDS
-537 NLVPKQL
+537 LVPKQL
-544 PLSVVVRVLQN
+544 PLSVVVRVLQS
-555 LLREGVSIRSLRLI
+555 LLREGVSIRSIRLI

-575 QAPRT
+575 QAPRS

-590 RIALGRMIV
+590 RVALGRMII

-604 LDEEMPV
+604 LEEEFPV
-611 MVLDPEL
+611 MVLDSEL

-637 GLAERMQQGLAD
+637 GLAERLQQGLAD
-649 YARRQEALGQ
+649 YASRQEGAGE
-659 PAVLLVSPGIRS
+659 PAVLLVSPSIRS
-671 WISRFI
+671 WLARFI
-677 RRSIPSLAVLS
+677 RRSIPSLHVLS
-688 YNEVPDN
+688 YNEVPDS

-709 LTQSG
+709 LSQN

>member
-1 MASSAQNGNW
+1 MSTLNNASVRNTLTDFAGNG
-11 QHTIRDLSRNG
+11 L
-22 TGILVLILALLG
+22 GILLLLMALLG
-34 MLILPLPPFLL
+34 MLVLPVPPFLL
-45 DLFFTFNIA
+45 DLFFTFNIT
-54 LSLVVLFAV
+54 LSLVIVFAV
-63 IYVQRPMDFSA
+63 IYVKRPMDFSA
-74 FPSVLLIAT
+74 FPSVLLLAT

-95 VVLIEGHNGPGA
+95 VVLLEGHQGPGA
-107 AGQVIESFGHFII
+107 AGKVIESFGHFII
-120 GGNFAVGIVVFMIL
+120 GGNFAVGIVVFAIL

-181 ARKRREDV
+181 ARTRREEV
-189 RIESDF
+189 RIEADF

-221 IGGMIIGVLQH
+221 IGGMMIGMMQH
-232 DLSAGTAA
+232 DLSAAKAA

-276 TMSEQVVGQMFDNSK
+276 SMSDQVMGQMFDNPR
-291 VLYLSGVILLLIGI
+291 VLYLSGVVLFLIGI
-305 IPGMPHLV
+305 IPNMPHLV
-313 FLLLGGACMG
+313 FLLLAGLCFG
-323 GGWLIDQ
+323 GGWLIQ
-330 KALQPEVVS
+330 QRALSPEFI
-339 EGGAAA
+339 A
-345 AGAGGAAAGAAAAK
+345 AGESALPETSTSSKAA
-359 APTEVQWEDV
+359 TDIQWEDV
-369 TQQDVIGLEVGYRLI
+369 TQNDVMGLEVGYRLI

-389 NQGGELVGRITGVR
+389 NQGGELIARITGVR
-403 KKLSKDLGFLVQSVH
+403 KKLSRDLGFLVQSVH
-418 IRDNLDMPPTGYRLL
+418 IRDNLDMSPTGYRLL

-443 IQPGMDLAINP
+443 IQPGLDMAINP
-454 GQVHGTLRGLP
+454 GQVHGNLRGMP

-484 QAQSLGYTVVDTG
+484 QAQTLGYTVVDAG

-522 QLLDRLAQS
+522 QLLDRLAET
-531 DPRLVE
+531 DPKLVD

-575 QAPRT
+575 QAPRS

-590 RIALGRMIV
+590 RVALGRMIV

-604 LDEEMPV
+604 LNDEFPV
-611 MVLDPEL
+611 VVLEPEL

-626 RGGAGSVGLEP
+626 RGAAGAVGLEP
-637 GLAERMQQGLAD
+637 GLAERLQQGLAEFTQ
-649 YARRQEALGQ
+649 RQELAGEV
-659 PAVLLVSPGIRS
+659 AVLLVSPNIRS
-671 WISRFI
+671 WLARFI
-677 RRSIPSLAVLS
+677 RRSIPALNVLS

-695 KQVRLVT
+695 KQVRLV
-702 SLGPQGR
+702 SSIGPQGR
-709 LTQSG
+709 ASQN

>member
-1 MASSAQNGNW
+1 MTQAHSANSVQGTL
-11 QHTIRDLSRNG
+11 QDLGRNG
-22 TGILVLILALLG
+22 LGILLLIMALLG
-34 MLILPLPPFLL
+34 MLVLPLPTFLL

-54 LSLVVLFAV
+54 LSLIILFAV

-74 FPSVLLIAT
+74 FPSVLLLAT

-95 VVLIEGHNGPGA
+95 VVLLEGHQGPGA
-107 AGQVIESFGHFII
+107 AGKVIESFGHFII
-120 GGNFAVGIVVFMIL
+120 GGNFAVGIVVFVIL

-172 NAGVLTQEE
+172 NAGLLTQDE
-181 ARKRREDV
+181 ARKRREEV

-221 IGGMIIGVLQH
+221 IGGLIIGMMQH
-232 DLSAGTAA
+232 DLSAGQAA

-262 IAVAIIVT
+262 IAVAVIVT
-270 RISRSG
+270 RISRSQS
-276 TMSEQVVGQMFDNSK
+276 MSDQVIGQVFSNPR
-291 VLYLSGVILLLIGI
+291 VLYLSGVIMLIIGL
-305 IPGMPHLV
+305 IPNMPHIV
-313 FLLLGGACMG
+313 FLLLSAACIG
-323 GGWLIDQ
+323 GGWMIQ
-330 KALQPEVVS
+330 QRALLPEVVPAG
-339 EGGAAA
+339 EPLPGDPAAA
-345 AGAGGAAAGAAAAK
+345 SR
-359 APTEVQWEDV
+359 APADIQWDDV
-369 TQQDVIGLEVGYRLI
+369 AHQDVIGLEVGYRLI

-389 NQGGELVGRITGVR
+389 SQGGELVGRITGVR
-403 KKLSKDLGFLVQSVH
+403 KKLSKDLGFLVQAVH
-418 IRDNLDMPPTGYRLL
+418 IRDNLDMAPTGYRLL

-443 IQPGMDLAINP
+443 IQPGLELAINP
-454 GQVHGTLRGLP
+454 GQVHGSLRGMP

-476 WIEPALRD
+476 WIEPSLRD

-531 DPRLVE
+531 DPKLVDS
-537 NLVPKQL
+537 LVPKQL

-555 LLREGVSIRSLRLI
+555 LLREGVSIRSIRLI

-575 QAPRT
+575 QAPRS

-590 RIALGRMIV
+590 RVALGRMII

-604 LDEEMPV
+604 LEEELPV
-611 MVLDPEL
+611 MVLDSEL

-637 GLAERMQQGLAD
+637 GLAERLQQGLAD
-649 YARRQEALGQ
+649 YARRQEGSGE
-659 PAVLLVSPGIRS
+659 PAVLLVSPAIRS
-671 WISRFI
+671 WLSRFI
-677 RRSIPSLAVLS
+677 RRSIPALNVLS
-688 YNEVPDN
+688 YNEVPDS

-709 LTQSG
+709 LSQN

>member
-1 MASSAQNGNW
+1 MSTLNNASVRNTLTDFAGNG
-11 QHTIRDLSRNG
+11 L
-22 TGILVLILALLG
+22 GILLLLMALLG
-34 MLILPLPPFLL
+34 MLVLPIPPFLL
-45 DLFFTFNIA
+45 DLFFTFNIT
-54 LSLVVLFAV
+54 LSLVIVFAV
-63 IYVQRPMDFSA
+63 IYVKRPMDFSA
-74 FPSVLLIAT
+74 FPSVLLLAT

-95 VVLIEGHNGPGA
+95 VVLLEGHQGPGA
-107 AGQVIESFGHFII
+107 AGKVIESFGHFII
-120 GGNFAVGIVVFMIL
+120 GGNFAVGIVVFAIL

-181 ARKRREDV
+181 ARTRREEV
-189 RIESDF
+189 RIEADF

-221 IGGMIIGVLQH
+221 IGGMMIGMMQH
-232 DLSAGTAA
+232 DLSAAKAA

-276 TMSEQVVGQMFDNSK
+276 SMSDQVMGQMFDNPR
-291 VLYLSGVILLLIGI
+291 VLYLSGVVLFLIGI
-305 IPGMPHLV
+305 IPNMPHVV
-313 FLLLGGACMG
+313 FLLLAGLCFG
-323 GGWLIDQ
+323 GGWLIQ
-330 KALQPEVVS
+330 QRALSPEFI
-339 EGGAAA
+339 A
-345 AGAGGAAAGAAAAK
+345 AGESALPEASTSSKAA
-359 APTEVQWEDV
+359 TDIQWEDV
-369 TQQDVIGLEVGYRLI
+369 TQNDVMGLEVGYRLI

-389 NQGGELVGRITGVR
+389 NQGGELIARITGVR
-403 KKLSKDLGFLVQSVH
+403 KKLSRDLGFLVQSVH
-418 IRDNLDMPPTGYRLL
+418 IRDNLDMSPTGYRLL

-443 IQPGMDLAINP
+443 IQPGLDMAINP
-454 GQVHGTLRGLP
+454 GQVHGNLRGMP

-484 QAQSLGYTVVDTG
+484 QAQTLGYTVVDSG

-522 QLLDRLAQS
+522 QLLDRLAET
-531 DPRLVE
+531 DPKLVD

-575 QAPRT
+575 QAPRS

-590 RIALGRMIV
+590 RVALGRMIV

-604 LDEEMPV
+604 LNEEFPV
-611 MVLDPEL
+611 VVLDPEL

-626 RGGAGSVGLEP
+626 RGAAGAVGLEP
-637 GLAERMQQGLAD
+637 GLAERLQQGLAEFTQ
-649 YARRQEALGQ
+649 RQELAGEV
-659 PAVLLVSPGIRS
+659 AVLLVSPNIRS
-671 WISRFI
+671 WLARFI
-677 RRSIPSLAVLS
+677 RRSIPALNVLS

-695 KQVRLVT
+695 KQVRLV
-702 SLGPQGR
+702 SSIGPQGR
-709 LTQSG
+709 ASQN